1 MASKGSESDRDR
13 ARVSAVRR
21 ICLRVRPRIIES
33 GFVEFLME
41 RLASSL
47 FLMRATNCKDDIQSS
62 SFRLPARPL
71 DLHVRRFRF
80 FEIGNRR
87 PGRVR
92 YGTLSARGGRM
103 VGPEDARGS
112 WSGPGAGFRS
122 HTLPRVF
129 RDRRGLLASGARAD
143 DGTIPAGLGLI
154 TEGSRGWL
162 KGDSAVWVCRLYI
175 VNGQHGWY
183 QISIRGPVSVS

>member
-1 MASKGSESDRDR
+1 MPVRQRQVRNRTQLPYPVPRKAGQTASPTRNRCQSLQDPCLAGDR
-13 ARVSAVRR
+13 A
-21 ICLRVRPRIIES
+21 PDPT
-33 GFVEFLME
+33 EFCK
-41 RLASSL
+41 SL
-47 FLMRATNCKDDIQSS
+47 DIQSS